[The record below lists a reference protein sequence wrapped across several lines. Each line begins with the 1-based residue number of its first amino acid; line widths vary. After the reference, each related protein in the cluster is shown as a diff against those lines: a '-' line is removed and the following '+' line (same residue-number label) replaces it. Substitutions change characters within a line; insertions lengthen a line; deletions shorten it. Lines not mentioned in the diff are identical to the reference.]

1 MNVKLGICNFC
12 VPGTGV
18 FAPQIVSE
26 MGLDGMSLEFGSCEH
41 GWALSQK
48 KIMDLYLEAQ
58 QKYAVAYPNIGCS
71 DEIGRAHV

>member
-1 MNVKLGICNFC
+1 MRKGQNYMNVKLGICNFC

-26 MGLDGMSLEFGSCEH
+26 MGLDGMSIEFGSYEH

-48 KIMDLYLEAQ
+48 KIMDLCTAPYSTGEQRL
-58 QKYAVAYPNIGCS
+58 
-71 DEIGRAHV
+71 